1 MHRHKNKYIRLYKKV
16 WNKIGD
22 GTPLSYDCGVLCNK
36 KCCCGTDSDGM
47 QLFPFEEFMYQDIQS
62 IESNRFNLKGNSR
75 FNKKDSDRLSFVD
88 SCRSTVNGNNRL
100 SLTDSNQFDSKS
112 NDQFSFKNR
121 HNSIAK
127 DNNRFGLKG
136 SNRLNLEDNNRL
148 SLTDSVQFDSKDSNW
163 FNIIDSNISLLNGYK
178 IKYLT
183 CSGHCP
189 REYRPLSCRIFPVIP
204 YINELGRM
212 EFRLDL
218 RSLRTCPI
226 AYKSDEYVID
236 ESFIE
241 NLYLAF
247 PPLLK
252 DKQVVEF
259 IEILSCQYDELAEI
273 IEKFTPSRL

>member
-1 MHRHKNKYIRLYKKV
+1 
-16 WNKIGD
+16 
-22 GTPLSYDCGVLCNK
+22 
-36 KCCCGTDSDGM
+36 
-47 QLFPFEEFMYQDIQS
+47 
-62 IESNRFNLKGNSR
+62 
-75 FNKKDSDRLSFVD
+75 
-88 SCRSTVNGNNRL
+88 
-100 SLTDSNQFDSKS
+100 SNQLDSKS
-112 NDQFSFKNR
+112 NDQFSCKDSCL
-121 HNSIAK
+121 SIAK
-127 DNNRFGLKG
+127 G
-136 SNRLNLEDNNRL
+136 SNRL
-148 SLTDSVQFDSKDSNW
+148 SLTDSDQLDSKDSNW

-189 REYRPLSCRIFPVIP
+189 RECRPLSCRIFPVIP

-259 IEILSCQYDELAEI
+259 IEILSSQYDELAEI

>member
-1 MHRHKNKYIRLYKKV
+1 MNRHKNKYIRLYKKS

-22 GTPLSYDCGVLCNK
+22 STPLSYDCGVLCDK

-47 QLFPFEEFMYQDIQS
+47 LLFPFEEFMYQDIQS

-75 FNKKDSDRLSFVD
+75 FNKKGSNRLSFVD

-112 NDQFSFKNR
+112 NDQFSFKDR

-148 SLTDSVQFDSKDSNW
+148 SLTDSNQFDSKDSNW
-163 FNIIDSNISLLNGYK
+163 FNIIDSNISLSNGYK

-183 CSGHCP
+183 CSGHCL

-259 IEILSCQYDELAEI
+259 IEILSHQYDEMAEI

>member
-47 QLFPFEEFMYQDIQS
+47 LLFPFEEFMYQDIQS

-100 SLTDSNQFDSKS
+100 SLTDS
-112 NDQFSFKNR
+112 
-121 HNSIAK
+121 
-127 DNNRFGLKG
+127 
-136 SNRLNLEDNNRL
+136 
-148 SLTDSVQFDSKDSNW
+148 VQFDSKDSNW
-163 FNIIDSNISLLNGYK
+163 FNIIDSNISLSNGYK

-226 AYKSDEYVID
+226 AYKSDEYTID

-259 IEILSCQYDELAEI
+259 IEILSHQYDEMAEI